1 MAIVFGILL
10 VIHMVGWAIVL
21 GGTLTHLRPARI
33 ATGVTHGAL
42 TAVVAGILM
51 VGLAEMTGGGLDYT
65 AAYAWV
71 AVKLVIGLIIT
82 GLAIYGARREEKV
95 TTGLV
100 GGIAGLTVLNIAVAV
115 LWP

>member
-1 MAIVFGILL
+1 MNILLGILL
-10 VIHMVGWAIVL
+10 VIHMIGWAIVL

-42 TAVVAGILM
+42 TALVAGILM
-51 VGLAEMTGGGLDYT
+51 VGVAEMGGHHLD
-65 AAYAWV
+65 YAWV
-71 AVKLVIGLIIT
+71 AVKLVV
-82 GLAIYGARREEKV
+82 GLAVTALAIFGARREEKV

-115 LWP
+115 LWS

>member
-1 MAIVFGILL
+1 MDILFGILL

-33 ATGVTHGAL
+33 AKGVTHGAL
-42 TAVVAGILM
+42 TALVAGILL
-51 VGLAEMTGGGLDYT
+51 VGVAEMGGGGLS
-65 AAYAWV
+65 YAWV
-71 AVKLVIGLIIT
+71 AVKLVVGLIIT
-82 GLAIYGARREEKV
+82 ALAIYGARREEKV

-115 LWP
+115 LWS